1 MYVCM
6 SLRVRCACLCD
17 ICLCVYS
24 YMCLFLVTE
33 HLPAEISP
41 PKSVSAPLLQDSF
54 IFLPAGFSVATI
66 SEVLAGPFPFRP
78 SFSQRCSL
86 FMCVTYPHPWLWTSP
101 LPVLLKIN
109 VDISVMTAGLAI
121 GRGFEY
127 FQHTVCNFA
136 IRRAL
141 MTGRWRLLPSLLN
154 RMHSKWNSAPSH
166 K

>member
-1 MYVCM
+1 M
-6 SLRVRCACLCD
+6 CACPWECD
-17 ICLCVYS
+17 VHVCVTFVCVFIATCAFFWWLSTCQLRYLPLS
-24 YMCLFLVTE
+24 QFQLPYFKILF
-33 HLPAEISP
+33 
-41 PKSVSAPLLQDSF
+41 F
-54 IFLPAGFSVATI
+54 FLPAGFSVATI